1 MDEKTF
7 RSLKSRAEWREKL
20 AVKPEWNQNGQYV
33 VYEIP
38 AGETVHVWR
47 GPAASQKLD
56 GTPYHMAGGAEQ
68 IVFYPS
74 PDKFAATRPRVDP
87 QTGSDLPGRGGSD
100 TRVEWTDVTGR
111 PVAAPIRDKPTDP
124 HERGPFET
132 NWGFSDWT
140 ADEAK
145 KIILALPDD
154 IQ

>member
-1 MDEKTF
+1 MTVLLSTRNDMEP
-7 RSLKSRAEWREKL
+7 RADWREKL

-38 AGETVHVWR
+38 ADETIHVWR
-47 GPAASQKLD
+47 GPAASQMLD
-56 GTPYHMAGGAEQ
+56 GTPYHLPGGAEQ

-74 PDKFAATRPRVDP
+74 KDKFANTRPRVGP
-87 QTGSDLPGRGGSD
+87 QSGAELPD

-111 PVAAPIRDKPTDP
+111 KVVAPVRHKPTDP
-124 HERGPFET
+124 HVKGPFQT

-140 ADEAK
+140 ADEAQ